1 MDGTPP
7 LDEIWLLGVGIP
19 PIFPSLMTF
28 CVAVAFYCC
37 LTVLLLPTT
46 VKRGGKV
53 EREGP
58 SSAYGLAAGKF
69 QG

>member
-1 MDGTPP
+1 MDGAPP
-7 LDEIWLLGVGIP
+7 LEEIWLLGVGIP
-19 PIFPSLMTF
+19 PIFPSLTTF
-28 CVAVAFYCC
+28 RVVVAFCCC
-37 LTVLLLPTT
+37 LAMLLLPTT
-46 VKRGGKV
+46 GRRGGKV